1 MNTLIKNVE
10 IMQGNTCVTANI
22 AIEANKITY
31 IGEQLPAGVNFDKI
45 IDGCNKFAAPGF
57 VNAHTHAA
65 MTLFRSYADDMFL
78 MDWLQNK
85 IWPAEA
91 NLNAEDI
98 YWGSMLAIAEMLKTG
113 TTCFADMYFFM
124 DQTAKAVEETGIRAS
139 LARGLVGVTPDAED
153 KLRENIT
160 FCQNWQG
167 QADGRITT
175 MFGPH
180 APYTCPPE
188 YLLKVVE
195 EAKKLG
201 VELHM
206 HLAETKD
213 EVDTCIEK
221 FGITPIEHVNKLG
234 LFDCG
239 MLAAHCVH
247 VTPNDIRIM
256 SEKKVRVA
264 HNPQSNLK
272 LASGIAPVQA
282 MLDAGITVA
291 LGTDGATSNNNLD
304 MLEEVRLAA
313 TLHKVRENNP
323 KAIPAQTALQMGT
336 EAGAKALGLTN
347 VGLLQVGYKADIVLY
362 DMRNTTWAPKHDR
375 TSLLVYAAN
384 STDAHTVLVDGKV
397 LLENG
402 QLTTIDLEKVMF
414 EVCERGQRLVK

>member
-1 MNTLIKNVE
+1 MNTLIKNIE
-10 IMQGNTCVTANI
+10 IMQHDTCITTNI
-22 AIEANKITY
+22 VIKDNLIAHIGTDIPQDIT
-31 IGEQLPAGVNFDKI
+31 FDKT
-45 IDGCNKFAAPGF
+45 IDGSNKFAAPGF

-91 NLNAEDI
+91 KLNSEDI
-98 YWGSMLAIAEMLKTG
+98 YWGSTLAIAEMIKTG

-139 LARGLVGVTPDAED
+139 LARGLVGVTPDAYD
-153 KLRENIT
+153 KLTENIN
-160 FCQNWQG
+160 FCKEWQG
-167 QADGRITT
+167 KANGRITT

-195 EAKKLG
+195 EAHKLG

-206 HLAETKD
+206 HLSETKD

-221 FGITPIEHVNKLG
+221 FGMTPIAHVDKLG
-234 LFDCG
+234 LLDCG

-247 VTPNDIRIM
+247 VTAEDIQIM
-256 SEKKVRVA
+256 QAKKVRVA

-272 LASGIAPVQA
+272 LASGIAPAQA
-282 MLDAGITVA
+282 MLDAGLIVA

-323 KAIPAQTALQMGT
+323 KVIPAATALQMGT
-336 EAGAKALGLTN
+336 EFGAKALGLN
-347 VGLLQVGYKADIVLY
+347 NLGRIEVGYKADIVLY

-384 STDAHTVLVDGKV
+384 STDAHTVIVDGKT
-397 LLENG
+397 LMENY
-402 QLTTIDLEKVMF
+402 QLTTIDLEKAMF
-414 EVCERGQRLVK
+414 EVCKRGQRLVQ

>member
-10 IMQGNTCVTANI
+10 IMLDNTCIVANI
-22 AIEANKITY
+22 AIEGNKITY
-31 IGEQLPAGVNFDKI
+31 IGEQVPTTNFDKI
-45 IDGCNKFAAPGF
+45 IDGSGKFAAPGL

-91 NLNAEDI
+91 KLVAEDI
-98 YWGSMLAIAEMLKTG
+98 YWGSLLAIAEMIKTG

-139 LARGLVGVTPDAED
+139 LARGLVGVTPDADD
-153 KLRENIT
+153 KLRENVA
-160 FCQNWQG
+160 FYQKWHG
-167 QADGRITT
+167 QANGRITA

-180 APYTCPPE
+180 APYTCPPD

-195 EAKKLG
+195 EAHKTG
-201 VELHM
+201 AELHM
-206 HLAETKD
+206 HLSETKD

-221 FGITPIEHVNKLG
+221 FGMTPIEHVNKLG
-234 LFDCG
+234 LLDCG

-247 VTPNDIRIM
+247 VTEADIQIM
-256 SEKKVRVA
+256 RDKKVRVA

-272 LASGIAPVQA
+272 LASGIAPAQA
-282 MLDAGITVA
+282 MLDAGIIVA

-323 KAIPAQTALQMGT
+323 KVIPAPTALQMGT
-336 EAGAKALGLTN
+336 EFGAKALGLSD
-347 VGLLQVGYKADIVLY
+347 VGRIQVGYKADIVLY
-362 DMRNTTWAPKHDR
+362 DMSNTTWAPKHDR
-375 TSLLVYAAN
+375 TSLLVYSAN
-384 STDAHTVLVDGKV
+384 ATDAHTVLVDGKV
-397 LLENG
+397 LMENR
-402 QLTTIDLEKVMF
+402 QLTTIDLEKAMF
-414 EVCERGQRLVK
+414 EVCKRGHRLVQ

>member
-1 MNTLIKNVE
+1 
-10 IMQGNTCVTANI
+10 MQGTDCITANI
-22 AIEANKITY
+22 AIAGNKISY
-31 IGEQLPAGVNFDKI
+31 IGSQIPADTKFDKI
-45 IDGCNKFAAPGF
+45 IDGSGNFAAPGF

-91 NLNAEDI
+91 KLVAEDI

-124 DQTAKAVEETGIRAS
+124 DQTAKAVEESGIRAS
-139 LARGLVGVTPDAED
+139 LARGLVGVTPDADD
-153 KLRENIT
+153 KLRENIV
-160 FCQNWQG
+160 FCQSWQG
-167 QADGRITT
+167 KANGRITT

-188 YLLKVVE
+188 YLLKVVD
-195 EAKKLG
+195 EARKLG

-206 HLAETKD
+206 HLSETKD

-221 FGITPIEHVNKLG
+221 FGVTPIEHVNKLG
-234 LFDCG
+234 LLDCG

-247 VTPNDIRIM
+247 VTDADIQIM
-256 SEKKVRVA
+256 REKNVRVA

-282 MLDAGITVA
+282 MLDAGLTVA

-323 KAIPAQTALQMGT
+323 KVVPAATALQMGT
-336 EAGAKALGLTN
+336 EFGAKALGLSD
-347 VGLLQVGYKADIVLY
+347 VGCLQVGYKADIVLY
-362 DMRNTTWAPKHDR
+362 DMSNTTWAPKHDR
-375 TSLLVYAAN
+375 TSLLVYSAN

-397 LLENG
+397 LLEKG